1 MITTRAP
8 DGANKTG
15 RRGCHWQ
22 GCWYSSRG
30 TWPRVICKNGES
42 DWVDNDMGIVG
53 QSSMLSAL
61 SGCYTLCHDGSPA
74 NQPLWILL
82 LPPVGQLG
90 KKIPV
95 WWNTQLEIYQGQTGK
110 SAQHLFTSFV
120 CCSLFRQYLL
130 WIEAIGGWKIGLEF
144 NLLFKKGPRTRAG
157 SEEALQDWI
166 VSANLTVNGH
176 TLKGKEFNTLH
187 SIFMTNQIK

>member
-1 MITTRAP
+1 MSNKSALISSHSQRGKWNHP
-8 DGANKTG
+8 FGRLNILQVLKQNFWFIYMGWVVGMGDCILNKTG
-15 RRGCHWQ
+15 RRGSHWQ
-22 GCWYSSRG
+22 GCCYSSRG

-95 WWNTQLEIYQGQTGK
+95 WWNTKLEIYQGQTGK
-110 SAQHLFTSFV
+110 SALRLFTSFV
-120 CCSLFRQYLL
+120 CCSLFWQYLL
-130 WIEAIGGWKIGLEF
+130 RIETLEVEK
-144 NLLFKKGPRTRAG
+144 L
-157 SEEALQDWI
+157 
-166 VSANLTVNGH
+166 V
-176 TLKGKEFNTLH
+176 
-187 SIFMTNQIK
+187 